1 MENSDGGHGGLLQA
15 RVADAVRLAANG
27 GRPRFVGF
35 LDEAEAKRAEGLAGR
50 GACGNVL
57 FWGGYPGAERVV
69 LGAFPDFYTPD
80 PAAFPVAE
88 LTVSF
93 RRQDCLTHR
102 DFLGAL
108 LHAGVERASLGD
120 ILVEEGRA
128 VVFCRREIAGFF
140 LSQVEKIGGV
150 GVRVSEGAEE
160 PLPPAHRFADFSAV
174 VASARLDCVVA
185 AAAGTSRG
193 KAAELIRAQRVELN
207 HEPSAS
213 LSAEVREGDVLSVR
227 GVGRF
232 VIDRLGP
239 KTKKGRLAAAG
250 RKYI

>member
-1 MENSDGGHGGLLQA
+1 MENRSGGQTGLLEA
-15 RVADAVRLAANG
+15 RAADAVRLAAGG

-35 LDEAEAKRAEGLAGR
+35 LDEAEAARAERLVRR
-50 GACGNVL
+50 GPCGGVL
-57 FWGGYPGAERVV
+57 FWGGYSGAERVM

-80 PAAFPVAE
+80 SAAFPIAA

-93 RRQDCLTHR
+93 RRRDRLEHR

-128 VVFCRREIAGFF
+128 VVFCRREIARFF
-140 LSQVEKIGGV
+140 LTQVEKIGGV
-150 GVRVSEGAEE
+150 GVHVSQGASE
-160 PLPPAHRFADFSAV
+160 PLPEAHRFADFSAV

-185 AAAGTSRG
+185 AAVGTSRE
-193 KAAELIRAQRVELN
+193 KAAEMVRARQVERN
-207 HEPSAS
+207 HEPAAS
-213 LSAEVREGDVLSVR
+213 VSEEVREGDVLSVR
-227 GVGRF
+227 GEGRF

-239 KTKKGRLAAAG
+239 RTKKGRLAAAG